1 MSSLDDFNY
10 SLWARNNYHG
20 VCGLIAESALYGIY
34 TALIVYALRHL
45 NVFADDSRRQARVIT
60 LLSLL
65 LMFAM
70 STTLW
75 ALDITDFL
83 KGLYKILVLT
93 DGTTAQRNADY
104 MFELN
109 PRVITQTTLFSI
121 EYLIGDSVVV
131 WRACAL
137 WGYKKTVVLLPILL
151 LASATVLVFFFVGC
165 LGVHDWAYIVG
176 EPQICYNSY
185 IGTFSL
191 SIAINLLATSL
202 IATKAWMHRRLLQS
216 ASVERSTRV
225 LKVLILLVESGFV
238 YLLIWATKSMSV
250 FVDLNSTPSGQF
262 AVTMLNSVGNQIVGL
277 YPTLLMVLVHMQRT
291 TINADLENLH
301 EWEKSDIDNRNILH
315 TGETFANFSG
325 SSTAIV
331 TAEDQQI

>member
-137 WGYKKTVVLLPILL
+137 WGYRKTVVLLPILL
-151 LASATVLVFFFVGC
+151 LASAIVLVFFFVGC

-185 IGTFSL
+185 I
-191 SIAINLLATSL
+191 
-202 IATKAWMHRRLLQS
+202 AWMHRRLLQS

-225 LKVLILLVESGFV
+225 LKVLILLVESGFI
-238 YLLIWATKSMSV
+238 YLLLWATKSMSI

-301 EWEKSDIDNRNILH
+301 EWGKSDINNRNILH
-315 TGETFANFSG
+315 TGERETFANSSG
-325 SSTAIV
+325 SSTVIL
-331 TAEDQQI
+331 TAEGQQI

>member
-137 WGYKKTVVLLPILL
+137 WGYRKTVVLLPILL
-151 LASATVLVFFFVGC
+151 LASA
-165 LGVHDWAYIVG
+165 IVG

-185 IGTFSL
+185 IGTFFL

-225 LKVLILLVESGFV
+225 LKVLILLVESGFI
-238 YLLIWATKSMSV
+238 YLLLWATKSMSI

-301 EWEKSDIDNRNILH
+301 EWGKSDINNRNILH
-315 TGETFANFSG
+315 TGERETFANSSG
-325 SSTAIV
+325 SSTVIL
-331 TAEDQQI
+331 TAESQQI